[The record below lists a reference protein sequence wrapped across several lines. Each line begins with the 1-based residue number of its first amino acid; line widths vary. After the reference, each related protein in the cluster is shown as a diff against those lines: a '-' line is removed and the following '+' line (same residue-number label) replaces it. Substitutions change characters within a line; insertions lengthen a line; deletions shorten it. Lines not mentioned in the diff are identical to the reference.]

1 MTNEMIARRRTRE
14 ATMDILY
21 SQTMKIKAAVLERI
35 GGPLVVREVD
45 LQAPQ
50 AGEVLVKIAACG
62 VCHSDWHLVTGET
75 KHPLPA
81 VLGHEGAGVISE
93 VGQGVSSVRVGDHV
107 ALNWAPYCGK
117 CFYCTRGK
125 VNLCEAYVGPMWAGT
140 MQDGTTRLSE
150 NGNPIFHYCGLACL
164 AEYVVVPAVSCVVMP
179 PSLPHEIAAVIGCA
193 VTTGIGSVL
202 NTAKVELG
210 SSVVV
215 FGAGGVG
222 LSTVMGAVLAGA
234 TTIIAVDRY
243 DSRLEAAKE
252 FGATHTLVGGT
263 NTIAEIR
270 ALTGGRGADYAFEAI
285 GNPAVQE
292 QCLEATRPGGDVIFS
307 GLSAMGSST
316 NLPGAVLVRQEKTVK
331 GSYYGTANPPLDF
344 VKFAELYERGALPL
358 DRLIS
363 KRYSLDQVNEA
374 YADMLSG
381 ATRRGIVQF

>member
-1 MTNEMIARRRTRE
+1 
-14 ATMDILY
+14 
-21 SQTMKIKAAVLERI
+21 MKVRAAVLDQV
-35 GGPLVVREVD
+35 GGTLSVREVD
-45 LQAPQ
+45 LQAPLS
-50 AGEVLVKIAACG
+50 GEVFVKIAACG

-81 VLGHEGAGVISE
+81 VLGHEGAGVVTE
-93 VGQGVSSVRVGDHV
+93 LGTGVTSLSVGDHV
-107 ALNWAPYCGK
+107 ALNWAPYCGE
-117 CFYCTRGK
+117 CFYCQRGK

-150 NGNPIFHYCGLACL
+150 NGNPIYHYCGLACL
-164 AEYVVVPAVSCVVMP
+164 AEFVVVPAVSCVVMP

-202 NTAKVELG
+202 NTAKVEPG
-210 SSVVV
+210 SSVAI

-234 TTIIAVDRY
+234 TTIIAVDRF

-252 FGATHTLVGGT
+252 FGATHTLVAGA
-263 NTIAEIR
+263 NTISEIR
-270 ALTGGRGADYAFEAI
+270 ALTQGRGVDYAFEAI
-285 GNPAVQE
+285 GNPKVQE
-292 QCLEATRPGGDVIFS
+292 QCLEAVRPGGEVIFS
-307 GLSAMGSST
+307 GLSAMGSAT

-344 VKFAELYERGALPL
+344 VKFAELYRVGKLPL

-363 KRYSLDQVNEA
+363 KRYSLNQINDA
-374 YADMLSG
+374 YAEMLSG
-381 ATRRGIVQF
+381 ATRRGIITF